1 MNTKSL
7 KSLCYTLW
15 KTKFERRG
23 LNTEWIPEY
32 VKYIGIDNDSS
43 EEEYNSILALIHS
56 KASEDVR
63 TLLFINEIPVVSD
76 FDLLM
81 YVSKELETID
91 IDNLYQ
97 ADITMFQDSSINA
110 LFLKSLQEVVND
122 ARKDS
127 FVNKSSLY
135 DFIQKMIL
143 WTYAYLG
150 QLELSYDDTIPVKCF
165 YYGDIKP
172 HEVHFL
178 HMLHLIGF
186 DVIYIN
192 PLRNNSFGRYNPT
205 EIINSTISPIGNYL
219 SRISNVRPFDI
230 NKSFTAQVQDNI
242 RTELFTNTGMYQP
255 WQLRSYHIKPIPSQ
269 GTIYD
274 MLDNVNEDARLRKG
288 FEVSTDTIRMP
299 NLFYQIDGIHDN
311 FTEYVDIV
319 KKVTSNQNKMVITN
333 NNVLSSIIK
342 NPESLNLDNMYQ
354 FTFTKIS
361 DGVYDDE
368 KIKELPD
375 YKWHDFND
383 DVQNSLLEAIN
394 KLFSDNII
402 RNPLSE
408 SQEFKLLLYILNLQ
422 DDIIRMLDNFDYPF
436 KIPKIIIFLEKDDFI
451 ETEGIYLL
459 AYLYELGFDILI
471 FNPSG
476 MKSINTI
483 INSSKYTY
491 IRLEKMSCEI
501 TFSKVIETNEKGF
514 FAKLF
519 SLK

>member
-23 LNTEWIPEY
+23 LNTEWTPEY
-32 VKYIGIDNDSS
+32 IKYIGIDSESN
-43 EEEYNSILALIHS
+43 EEEYNSILSLIHS
-56 KASEDVR
+56 KALDDPKTV
-63 TLLFINEIPVVSD
+63 LFINEVPVVSD

-81 YVSKELETID
+81 YVSKELETMD
-91 IDNLYQ
+91 IDKLYQ
-97 ADITMFQDSSINA
+97 ADITMFSDLQINA

-150 QLELSYDDTIPVKCF
+150 QLGLSYDDSVPVKCI
-165 YYGDIKP
+165 YYGDIKH

-178 HMLHLIGF
+178 HMIHLMGY

-192 PLRNNSFGRYNPT
+192 PLRNNSFGRYNPI
-205 EIINSTISPIGNYL
+205 EIVSSTISPIGNFID
-219 SRISNVRPFDI
+219 RISNVTPYDT

-242 RTELFTNTGMYQP
+242 RTELFTNTGMYQS
-255 WQLRSYHIKPIPSQ
+255 WQLRSYHIKPISSQ

-288 FEVSTDTIRMP
+288 FEVSSDTIKMP
-299 NLFYQIDGIHDN
+299 NLFYQIDGIYDN
-311 FTEYVDIV
+311 FTEYTDMI
-319 KKVTSNQNKMVITN
+319 KKVTNNQNKMVITN
-333 NNVLSSIIK
+333 KDILSAIVT
-342 NPESLNLDNMYQ
+342 NPQSLNMDNMYQ

-361 DGVYDDE
+361 DGVYDDD
-368 KIKELPD
+368 KIKELDD
-375 YKWHDFND
+375 YKWKGFND
-383 DVQNSLLEAIN
+383 DVQNALLEAVN

-402 RNPLSE
+402 KNQLSE
-408 SQEFKLLLYILNLQ
+408 SQEFKLLLYIMNLQ

-491 IRLEKMSCEI
+491 IRLEKMSYDI
-501 TFSKVIETNEKGF
+501 TFKKITESNEKGF